1 MLSWNNTQKDRKHN
15 PQFYCRREN
24 CLVPRCPLAAG
35 PGGCP
40 LRPECPA
47 AQIQRSGREPV

>member
-1 MLSWNNTQKDRKHN
+1 MMSWNNTQRDRKQN
-15 PQFYCRREN
+15 GQFYCRREN
-24 CLVPRCPLAAG
+24 CLVGRCPLAQG

-47 AQIQRSGREPV
+47 AEARRASRDTA

>member
-1 MLSWNNTQKDRKHN
+1 MPTWTYTQKSRKETSR
-15 PQFYCRREN
+15 FYCRREN
-24 CLVPRCPLAAG
+24 CLVGGCPLAAG

-47 AQIQRSGREPV
+47 TEKISRPVGY

>member
-1 MLSWNNTQKDRKHN
+1 MLSWKREFKDRK
-15 PQFYCRREN
+15 QSAAFYCRREN
-24 CLVPRCPLAAG
+24 CLVGRCPLAAG

-47 AQIQRSGREPV
+47 AEARPSGRGAS